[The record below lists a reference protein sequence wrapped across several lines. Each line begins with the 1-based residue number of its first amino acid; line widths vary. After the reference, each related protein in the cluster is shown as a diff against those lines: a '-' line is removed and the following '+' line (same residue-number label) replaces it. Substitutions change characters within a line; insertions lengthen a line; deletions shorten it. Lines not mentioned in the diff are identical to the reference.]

1 MAFRPF
7 NFRILLLGTVVESS
21 WGVERFAFRCNTR
34 QPGCENM
41 CYDKSIL
48 ISHGR
53 VWVPQIILVSVCT
66 LLYLA
71 TTFCVMKKEEKLN
84 KKEGELQFAQTEGV
98 RVEMHLQKMEIKKF
112 KDGVEERGK
121 VKMRGSLLRI
131 YTISIFNSVR

>member
-1 MAFRPF
+1 
-7 NFRILLLGTVVESS
+7 
-21 WGVERFAFRCNTR
+21 
-34 QPGCENM
+34 M
-41 CYDKSIL
+41 CYDKSVL

-53 VWVPQIILVSVCT
+53 IWVPRITLVSVCT

-71 TTFCVMKKEEKLN
+71 NTFCVMQKEEKWN

-98 RVEMHLQKMEIKKF
+98 SVEMHLQKMEIKKF

-131 YTISIFNSVR
+131 YTSSIFKSVR